1 MATVGLLVRTP
12 EVVQNA
18 SFIVIFP
25 LTFIANTFVP
35 TNNFP
40 AVLKVVAD
48 WNPVSAV
55 VQAARELFGNTAPIL
70 ETSDAWSLQHP
81 VLYTL
86 IWAAVLLTVFVP
98 LSVRIY
104 QRTASR

>member
-1 MATVGLLVRTP
+1 
-12 EVVQNA
+12 
-18 SFIVIFP
+18 
-25 LTFIANTFVP
+25 
-35 TNNFP
+35 
-40 AVLKVVAD
+40 
-48 WNPVSAV
+48 V

-86 IWAAVLLTVFVP
+86 IWAGILLAVFVP
-98 LSVRIY
+98 LSVRLY